1 MGCGLYLVV
10 PCYNEEEV
18 LPETTKRLN
27 DKMERMCREGLID
40 DGRSKVL
47 YVNDGSK
54 DRTWELIQQI
64 HRENPRFTGIS
75 LAHNMGHQNALLAG
89 LMTAKDY
96 ADAVI
101 SMDADL
107 QDDVEVLDEMIKKYM
122 DGNDVVYGVRSSRK
136 KDTFFKRFSAES
148 FYRVMSAMGVKTVFN
163 HADYRLTSKR
173 VLESLKDFREV
184 NLFLRG
190 IFPLI
195 GYTSDVVLYERN
207 ERFAGES
214 KYPFKKMLAFAWD
227 GITSFTVKPLKA
239 ISVIGILI
247 SFISLIFL
255 LQFLLTKL
263 LGYTVQGWTSV
274 ICSIWLVGGLQLF
287 CLGIIGEYIGKI
299 YGEVKQRPRYIIEEN
314 LMDAAEQE
322 I

>member
-1 MGCGLYLVV
+1 M
-10 PCYNEEEV
+10 
-18 LPETTKRLN
+18 
-27 DKMERMCREGLID
+27 
-40 DGRSKVL
+40 
-47 YVNDGSK
+47 
-54 DRTWELIQQI
+54 
-64 HRENPRFTGIS
+64 
-75 LAHNMGHQNALLAG
+75 
-89 LMTAKDY
+89 
-96 ADAVI
+96 
-101 SMDADL
+101 
-107 QDDVEVLDEMIKKYM
+107 
-122 DGNDVVYGVRSSRK
+122 
-136 KDTFFKRFSAES
+136 
-148 FYRVMSAMGVKTVFN
+148 
-163 HADYRLTSKR
+163 
-173 VLESLKDFREV
+173 KDFREV

-247 SFISLIFL
+247 SFISLLFL
-255 LQFLLTKL
+255 LHFLLTKL